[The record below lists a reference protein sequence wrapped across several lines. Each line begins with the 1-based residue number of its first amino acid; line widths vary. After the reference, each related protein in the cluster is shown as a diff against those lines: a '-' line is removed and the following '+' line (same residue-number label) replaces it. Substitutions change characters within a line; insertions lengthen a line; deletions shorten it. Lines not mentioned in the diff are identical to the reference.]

1 MDYCLTGKQKTLLK
15 FSFQQVKEVV
25 PKKQQNFEL
34 AMLFGIEKMVSQNC
48 QNNLALPRGD

>member
-25 PKKQQNFEL
+25 PKKKKQQNF
-34 AMLFGIEKMVSQNC
+34 AVWDKKNC
-48 QNNLALPRGD
+48 VTKLSKQPGSS